1 MLLRRLLIV
10 ADKSSSMF
18 EKDFEI
24 RFYDEN
30 LEYLVNRERD
40 IVEALNII
48 AADDHTNEDL
58 YLQYQPIICLKT
70 GFVAGFEALA
80 RLRTEKLGFVSPLE
94 FISVAEKTKL
104 IIPVG
109 EKVIIKAFRFL
120 NKLKERGYDDIN
132 VAINIS
138 AIQLLKPN
146 FSSRLFELM
155 REMQIN
161 PKNIDIEITESVFAS
176 DFEKIN
182 NIIEKLRDA
191 GLRISIDDFGTGY
204 SSLAR
209 QRELKIDCLK
219 IDKFFIDKLL
229 DTDVREAITSDII
242 SMSHKLG
249 HYTVAEGVEYES
261 QLQYLREHGC
271 DMIQGYLI
279 SKPLNENDALEFL
292 KK

>member
-204 SSLAR
+204 SSLC
-209 QRELKIDCLK
+209 REK
-219 IDKFFIDKLL
+219 
-229 DTDVREAITSDII
+229 
-242 SMSHKLG
+242 
-249 HYTVAEGVEYES
+249 EY
-261 QLQYLREHGC
+261 
-271 DMIQGYLI
+271 
-279 SKPLNENDALEFL
+279 
-292 KK
+292 